1 MRKAFRLCLLPA
13 LLAAL
18 AAAAG
23 PAAAAQGS
31 TDFTAEPAPRSSLD
45 PDGGY
50 FRIPVGPGETVE
62 QAVVLR
68 NLSQKPIELRV
79 DAVDAETGAYGGA
92 SYGLPTDTR
101 ERVGK
106 WITFGQQTVRLAAA
120 ATARVS
126 FTVVVPAGAVSGEH
140 LGGIAI
146 SAPSTAKTQETK
158 RGAGQAGASL
168 NIQTRRVIAVL
179 VRVPGAVVS
188 ELVVT
193 GVKPIARTDGV
204 YLEIGIANRGGALTK
219 AKGTITLPDD
229 GFTQRF
235 ALDTFVPGTATA
247 YPLKWAQSPR
257 DGEHRA
263 TVELSYGT
271 RKALWTGTFTIG
283 EEVKEA
289 LVERGAPGKIE
300 ESRNSALTLAA
311 VAAAAAVTTGLLGGM
326 IWLFSRRR
334 RKRADRHL
342 PPSGGRASAGG
353 DDHRDNNPPSTSR
366 GLTGGSPAATIA
378 GSGEPAV
385 APHAALTPHHEVTLQ
400 HPPRTPRPSGEPNH
414 APLAAATAI
423 AVGSALWLL
432 SRRKDSDGRS

>member
-1 MRKAFRLCLLPA
+1 MN
-13 LLAAL
+13 
-18 AAAAG
+18 
-23 PAAAAQGS
+23 
-31 TDFTAEPAPRSSLD
+31 FTAEPAPRSSLD
-45 PDGGY
+45 GDGGY
-50 FRIPVGPGETVE
+50 FRINARPGKEAE
-62 QAVVLR
+62 QAIVLR
-68 NLSQKPIELRV
+68 NLSQRPLELRIAAA
-79 DAVDAETGAYGGA
+79 DAATGAYGGV
-92 SYGLPTDTR
+92 SYGLPGDAR
-101 ERVGK
+101 ARVGK
-106 WITFGQQTVRLAAA
+106 WISFEQPTVRLAAGEA
-120 ATARVS
+120 KRLP
-126 FTVVVPAGAVSGEH
+126 FTVAVPAGAVGGEH
-140 LGGIAI
+140 LGGITI
-146 SAPSTAKTQETK
+146 SVPSSAKTQETE

-168 NIQTRRVIAVL
+168 NIQTRRVIAVV
-179 VRVPGAVVS
+179 VRVPGPA
-188 ELVVT
+188 EPRLVVT
-193 GVKPIARTDGV
+193 GVTPAARADGV
-204 YLEIGIANRGGALTK
+204 YLEIGIENRGGALTK

-311 VAAAAAVTTGLLGGM
+311 VAAAAAVTTGLLGGI

-342 PPSGGRASAGG
+342 TPSGER
-353 DDHRDNNPPSTSR
+353 DDHREQNPPSTSR
-366 GLTGGSPAATIA
+366 GLTEDKPAAAIA

-385 APHAALTPHHEVTLQ
+385 ATRAALPPQREETLP
-400 HPPRTPRPSGEPNH
+400 HPPRPPRPSGEPNH
-414 APLAAATAI
+414 APLAAATAV
-423 AVGSALWLL
+423 AVGSALWVLL
-432 SRRKDSDGRS
+432 RRRDSGGRF